1 LEIYVKWQLNHG
13 FRKDYLNYRKN
24 YGWNGKNMIDN
35 GKIISE
41 NGKIPFSVDC
51 FKGLGVD
58 HGLDINVK

>member
-1 LEIYVKWQLNHG
+1 
-13 FRKDYLNYRKN
+13 
-24 YGWNGKNMIDN
+24 MIDN

-58 HGLDINVK
+58 QGLDINVK